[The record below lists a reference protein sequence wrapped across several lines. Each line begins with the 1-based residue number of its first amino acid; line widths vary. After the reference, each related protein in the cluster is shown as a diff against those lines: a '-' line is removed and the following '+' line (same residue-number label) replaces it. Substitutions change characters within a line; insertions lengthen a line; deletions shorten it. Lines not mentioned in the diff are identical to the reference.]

1 MCNMALNIGKSRTS
15 YMHFIVDLACS
26 GEAVYE
32 ILRLFLKMQESES
45 GCRSRSCGDQKQKK
59 ALSMQEINGHWTKK
73 SPSSE
78 FTH

>member
-1 MCNMALNIGKSRTS
+1 MCNMALNTGKSRTS

-26 GEAVYE
+26 ALYE

-45 GCRSRSCGDQKQKK
+45 GCRSPSCGDQKQKK